1 MRRYYKMPQN
11 KPSNRGKGLFYWE
24 KLSKGEEC
32 TNENT
37 HYQKAH
43 VKDIKRRFFSAKN
56 IGPGTSEGFD
66 KARNIRILT
75 LSDEAKARRILPVI
89 KDIPNAVT
97 FLSNSESMA
106 TRKEGEHS

>member
-1 MRRYYKMPQN
+1 
-11 KPSNRGKGLFYWE
+11 LFYWE

-32 TNENT
+32 TNVST
-37 HYQKAH
+37 LYQKAH
-43 VKDIKRRFFSAKN
+43 VKNIKRFFSTKN
-56 IGPGTSEGFD
+56 IRPCTSEGFD
-66 KARNIRILT
+66 KARNIRIST
-75 LSDEAKARRILPVI
+75 LSDEAKAPRIMPVI

>member
-1 MRRYYKMPQN
+1 
-11 KPSNRGKGLFYWE
+11 LFYWE

-43 VKDIKRRFFSAKN
+43 VKNIIERRFFSAKN
-56 IGPGTSEGFD
+56 IRPGTSEGFD

-75 LSDEAKARRILPVI
+75 LSDVGKARRIMPVI

-97 FLSNSESMA
+97 FLCNSKSMA